1 MFMTNMT
8 KYTNFTCKYIDLD
21 PRLIEYIQ
29 ELVLENI
36 PNKVAFYQAL
46 RNVEIPDI
54 LGQQVEEVALVK
66 IPPSISPELTHTDI
80 LCPYG
85 EFLALNIPLENC
97 EHSQTVFWVS
107 NEPRTRDKLKSKHG
121 YGWINTKDCTAIDEF
136 YLTKP
141 VLFNHQI
148 LHNVFNWSDN
158 PRYAI
163 SIRFFKDPWHWI

>member
-1 MFMTNMT
+1 MTNMT
-8 KYTNFTCKYIDLD
+8 KYTHFTCKYIDLD
-21 PRLIEYIQ
+21 PRLVEYIQ

-66 IPPSISPELTHTDI
+66 IPPSISPELAHTYI
-80 LCPYG
+80 LCPVG
-85 EFLALNIPLENC
+85 EFLALNIPLYNC
-97 EHSQTVFWVS
+97 ESSQTVFWIS
-107 NEPRTRDKLKSKHG
+107 NEPRTKDKLRSKHG

-141 VLFNHQI
+141 VLFNHQV
-148 LHNVFNWSDN
+148 LHNVFNWSDK

>member
-1 MFMTNMT
+1 MTNMT

-29 ELVLENI
+29 EIVLDNI
-36 PNKVAFYQAL
+36 PNKLAFYQAL
-46 RNVEIPDI
+46 RDVEIPDI

-66 IPPSISPELTHTDI
+66 VPPNNSPHVAHTDI
-80 LCPYG
+80 LCHYG

-97 EHSQTVFWVS
+97 ESSQTMFWIT
-107 NEPRTRDKLKSKHG
+107 NEDRTRDKLKSKHG
-121 YGWINTKDCTAIDEF
+121 YGWVYTKDCTAIDEF

-141 VLFNHQI
+141 VLFNHQV
-148 LHNVFNWSDN
+148 LHNVFNWSDT

>member
-1 MFMTNMT
+1 MTNMT
-8 KYTNFTCKYIDLD
+8 KYTHFTCKYIDLD
-21 PRLIEYIQ
+21 PRLVEYIQ

-80 LCPYG
+80 LCPVG
-85 EFLALNIPLENC
+85 EFLALNIPLYNC
-97 EHSQTVFWVS
+97 DSSQTVFWIS
-107 NEPRTRDKLKSKHG
+107 NEPRTKDKLRSKHG

-141 VLFNHQI
+141 VLFNHQV
-148 LHNVFNWSDN
+148 LHNVFNWSDK

>member
-1 MFMTNMT
+1 MTNMT

-21 PRLIEYIQ
+21 PRLVSYIQ
-29 ELVLENI
+29 EIVLDNI
-36 PNKVAFYQAL
+36 PNKVEFYQAL
-46 RNVEIPDI
+46 RNVEIPNI

-66 IPPSISPELTHTDI
+66 IPPSISPELAHTDI

-97 EHSQTVFWVS
+97 ESSQTVFWVS
-107 NEPRTRDKLKSKHG
+107 NEDRIRDKLKSKHG
-121 YGWINTKDCTAIDEF
+121 YGWVYTKDCTAIDDF
-136 YLTKP
+136 FLTRP
-141 VLFNHQI
+141 VLFNHQV
-148 LHNVFNWSDN
+148 LHNVFNWSTK

>member
-1 MFMTNMT
+1 MTNMT
-8 KYTNFTCKYIDLD
+8 KYTHFTCKYIDLD
-21 PRLIEYIQ
+21 PRLVEYIQ

-46 RNVEIPDI
+46 RNVEIHDI

-66 IPPSISPELTHTDI
+66 IHPSISPELTHTDI
-80 LCPYG
+80 LCPVG
-85 EFLALNIPLENC
+85 EFLALNIPLYNC
-97 EHSQTVFWVS
+97 DSSQTVFWIS
-107 NEPRTRDKLKSKHG
+107 NEPRTKDKLRSKHG

-141 VLFNHQI
+141 VLFNHQV
-148 LHNVFNWSDN
+148 LHNVFNWSDK